1 MKIIKNTSLYDTKK
15 LKSLFCFIHNLL
27 AKDEGRLPQWAT
39 LTIEMMKHKHSK
51 GYSGWAYLGK
61 VYGDGADMRLRLGKD
76 LSLNGLAQLFAHE
89 LMHSYGYMHDQFQTD
104 PLQQDQLDKIKA
116 KFNKDDLLS
125 PKAFHVPKKG
135 VSYKQ
140 KCKDLMKQFEWVTI
154 QRHPR
159 EEFREIEVYDDRVE
173 CEYCSYCERFSWDNP
188 DKTLP
193 CTCDQIFDMRMDW
206 RADNMNWKQAYEN
219 ALLLILQ
226 NEVGVE

>member
-140 KCKDLMKQFEWVTI
+140 KCKDLMKQFEWLTI
-154 QRHPR
+154 ERHSN
-159 EEFREIEVYDDRVE
+159 EWLREIEVYDDRDTCE
-173 CEYCSYCERFSWDNP
+173 CYEMREFEDYH
-188 DKTLP
+188 
-193 CTCDQIFDMRMDW
+193 CTCDQVFDMRMNW